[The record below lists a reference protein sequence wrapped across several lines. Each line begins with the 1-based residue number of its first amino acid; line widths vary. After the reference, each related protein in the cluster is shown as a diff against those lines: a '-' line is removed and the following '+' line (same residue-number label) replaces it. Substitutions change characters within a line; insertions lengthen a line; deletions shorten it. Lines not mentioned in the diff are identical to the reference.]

1 MSFGF
6 GVGDLLGAADLAYKL
21 WKYCYKV
28 ARDAPQ
34 EFQLLVG
41 EIITLSQAI
50 RFLEEETRDPNS
62 TLMRSGPD
70 RIKMMNE
77 MIIRVV
83 ATLGELQKIAEKY
96 EKLGDL
102 SRGRLKQ
109 VWSKFKWSI
118 DASDLDALRNKV
130 WHNSASVPTLLR
142 RNSISLMHGTGSW
155 CIIMVSLAFY

>member
-6 GVGDLLGAADLAYKL
+6 GVGDILGAADLAYKL

-34 EFQLLVG
+34 DFQLLVS
-41 EIITLSQAI
+41 EINTLSQSI
-50 RFLEEETRDPNS
+50 RFLEEEGRDPNS
-62 TLMRSGPD
+62 TLVRSGPD
-70 RIKMMNE
+70 RILMVNE
-77 MIIRVV
+77 MIARVV
-83 ATLGELQKIAEKY
+83 VTLRELQSIAEKY

-109 VWSKFKWSI
+109 VWSKFKWSV

-130 WHNSASVPTLLR
+130 
-142 RNSISLMHGTGSW
+142 ISLRVNSVNN
-155 CIIMVSLAFY
+155 C